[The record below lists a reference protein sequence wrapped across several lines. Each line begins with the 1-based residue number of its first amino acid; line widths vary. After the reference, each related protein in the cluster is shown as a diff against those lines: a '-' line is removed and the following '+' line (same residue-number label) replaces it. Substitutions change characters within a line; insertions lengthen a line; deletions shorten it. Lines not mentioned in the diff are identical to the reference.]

1 MLHLSVETEKPKGW
15 LVGPWNSSL
24 SVSVGYANKG
34 INERHFHSQMYEV
47 YLVAKGKSIAVVND
61 KDLALEAGDVLVIE
75 PGEVH
80 TFVDSSADYLHF
92 VINTPVVPGDKHI
105 VE

>member
-1 MLHLSVETEKPKGW
+1 MEFKLVSLCW
-15 LVGPWNSSL
+15 LCQQGNQP
-24 SVSVGYANKG
+24 
-34 INERHFHSQMYEV
+34 RMYEV

-61 KDLALEAGDVLVIE
+61 EDLALEAGDVLVIE

-92 VINTPVVPGDKHI
+92 VINTPVVPDDKHI